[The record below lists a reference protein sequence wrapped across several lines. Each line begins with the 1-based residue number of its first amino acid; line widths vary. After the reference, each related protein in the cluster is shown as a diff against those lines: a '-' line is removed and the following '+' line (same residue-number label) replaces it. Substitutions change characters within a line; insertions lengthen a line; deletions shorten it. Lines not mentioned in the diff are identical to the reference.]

1 MIATPVRVAL
11 LATAVVAALA
21 AQGARADGNIVCG
34 GVGNDERRELAAAMR
49 DSNVSLEFSL
59 AGRGNYVADVEVTL
73 TPAGK
78 GAAAISVKT
87 DGPICYLRLA
97 PGRYRIDA
105 AYNGAVKSST
115 ANVPA
120 AGKRLRVAMAFP
132 PNATDVDP
140 APVSPEEKLQASKP

>member
-1 MIATPVRVAL
+1 MIPKPVRAAL
-11 LATAVVAALA
+11 VATAVVAALA
-21 AQGARADGNIVCG
+21 ARAADEGPIVCG
-34 GVGNDERRELAAAMR
+34 GVGNDERRDLAAAMR

-59 AGRGNYVADVEVTL
+59 AGRGNYIADVDVTL

-78 GAAAISVKT
+78 GAEAISMKS

-105 AYNGAVKSST
+105 AYNGTVKSST

-120 AGKRLRVAMAFP
+120 AGNRLRVAMAFP
-132 PNATDVDP
+132 PGATDIDP